1 METRV
6 RDWDQTLPCLVVHA
20 GNPYRNKPSK
30 GKSAGR
36 VMSGLG
42 DWEKGTDH
50 LPFAP
55 FWRGRDKRGDAK
67 ESKVLLS

>member
-1 METRV
+1 
-6 RDWDQTLPCLVVHA
+6 
-20 GNPYRNKPSK
+20 
-30 GKSAGR
+30 
-36 VMSGLG
+36 MSGLG